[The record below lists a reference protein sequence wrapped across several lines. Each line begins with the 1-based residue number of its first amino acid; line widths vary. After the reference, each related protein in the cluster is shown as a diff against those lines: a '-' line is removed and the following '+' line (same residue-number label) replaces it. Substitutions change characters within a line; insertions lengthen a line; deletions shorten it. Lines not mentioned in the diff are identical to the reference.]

1 MFWSGSA
8 AGLSRAHSVSTVPLR
23 GSANPP
29 VRTLS
34 PRPYRLAD
42 GSSAVLS
49 STYWSCAPG
58 TQCEGP
64 GGRACRAVSPAV
76 PLV

>member
-23 GSANPP
+23 GSAKPP

-34 PRPYRLAD
+34 PRPYRLAA

-49 STYWSCAPG
+49 SMYWSCAPG
-58 TQCEGP
+58 PPCEAL
-64 GGRACRAVSPAV
+64 GGRVCRAVSPAM
-76 PLV
+76 PLA